1 MTPIDV
7 DFPDVDEIIAGIGSF
22 GSINEIWQSVIP
34 SIGLGF
40 YAKLGSIT
48 NGMAARFT
56 DMVSRIQGAYSASM
70 QLLPFLIPED
80 YNPPSYEGTSDQAT
94 SPEEELS
101 LFKYKRDVSYIIIL
115 HSLHMNIK
123 LVLIPLMYQFKQS
136 FVAESRA
143 ALDMFSGTGTE
154 YNESGVD
161 VNISPINITDIKSK
175 VSTVNLNFESLSDPD
190 IDFNLWFLQFSSLLD
205 RLVFLDYI
213 FRAFI
218 TIRLLLKY
226 WFATSLAMPQIDI
239 RVNKDIKNPFRMHP
253 ARAAMTFLT
262 SPAGSFLIFV
272 GVGTWLALIIYALY
286 LPLFK
291 SYTSGCIDTNGNG
304 TFITKNLYS
313 LSYNHAYQ
321 EGSGLL
327 LNGLDAF
334 DVKRGDTCSSRYTAS
349 VALQNN
355 INSNFTAY
363 SNFQVELS
371 ENMGLAQRCI
381 DGDKLNSSFLEACCG
396 YPAYPSCTDEA
407 QSHNITCPIDDRREI
422 STIQMPFELPGIALR
437 EQTCSVSVQGSIWE
451 IDDAIFDCEELASC
465 DMTCDEPR
473 RQVLNPATEKCGCTI
488 EWYLHSQW
496 LCISLAL
503 LLYFLMNVAR
513 VFFTSGLTRLLWK
526 YIYPERFTVLVT
538 CDSNGGLVTN
548 SKGTSGSHDDLI
560 KAIKLRS
567 SSSRQTLQNE
577 ELRHLSKDLRAKFSR
592 SLNIFYIT
600 GTAQIAASF
609 VACGAWVYIVVVV
622 SQSLTPRVWK

>member
-1 MTPIDV
+1 
-7 DFPDVDEIIAGIGSF
+7 
-22 GSINEIWQSVIP
+22 
-34 SIGLGF
+34 
-40 YAKLGSIT
+40 
-48 NGMAARFT
+48 
-56 DMVSRIQGAYSASM
+56 
-70 QLLPFLIPED
+70 
-80 YNPPSYEGTSDQAT
+80 
-94 SPEEELS
+94 
-101 LFKYKRDVSYIIIL
+101 
-115 HSLHMNIK
+115 
-123 LVLIPLMYQFKQS
+123 
-136 FVAESRA
+136 
-143 ALDMFSGTGTE
+143 MFSGTGTE
-154 YNESGVD
+154 YNESAVD
-161 VNISPINITDIKSK
+161 VNIPPINITDIKSK
-175 VSTVNLNFESLSDPD
+175 VTTVNLNFESLADPD
-190 IDFNLWFLQFSSLLD
+190 IDFNLWFLEFSSLLD

-239 RVNKDIKNPFRMHP
+239 RVNKDVKNPFRMHP

-272 GVGTWLALIIYALY
+272 GVGTWLTLIIYALY

-291 SYTSGCIDTNGNG
+291 SYTSGCIDANGNG
-304 TFITKNLYS
+304 TFITKNLFS

-355 INSNFTAY
+355 IYSNFTAY

-381 DGDKLNSSFLEACCG
+381 DGEKLNLSFIEACCG
-396 YPAYPSCTDEA
+396 YPTYPSCIDEA
-407 QSHNITCPIDDRREI
+407 QSHNVTCPIDDRREI
-422 STIQMPFELPGIALR
+422 STIQMPFELPGIAL
-437 EQTCSVSVQGSIWE
+437 QDQACSVSVQNSIRE
-451 IDDAIFDCEELASC
+451 ISDAIFDCEELASC
-465 DMTCDEPR
+465 DMTCNEPR
-473 RQVLNPATEKCGCTI
+473 REVLNPATEKCGCTI
-488 EWYLHSQW
+488 EWYLHSEW
-496 LCISLAL
+496 LGTTLAL
-503 LLYFLMNVAR
+503 LLFFLMNVAR
-513 VFFTSGLTRLLWK
+513 VLFTSGLTRLLWK

-548 SKGTSGSHDDLI
+548 SKGTFGSHDDLL

-577 ELRHLSKDLRAKFSR
+577 ELRQLSKDLRAKFSR
-592 SLNIFYIT
+592 SLNNFYIV
-600 GTAQIAASF
+600 GTTQIAASF
-609 VACGAWVYIVVVV
+609 LACGAWVYIVVVI